1 MRAFEVHHCSIF
13 GQNASNYAIW
23 YFHHQQPWQI
33 LIKICA
39 NVNILGKTSQKK
51 TPFFCP
57 LPPPHTHTRTFGQLF
72 HLKMKIRAGGCSSNL
87 GIAQAT
93 GCFFW
98 EVFPQSIWV
107 SAQRSAKFLAS
118 DQTNRW
124 CKSQRARCEW
134 LMRNLFRCKLAAKS
148 VPPKNCHHHRQQ
160 QQHSPRP
167 IARQCWMLI
176 AQVKSNLLNFFR
188 FSFFCSTAFWICNCR
203 ITSALG
209 CSRNTSTCFSF

>member
-1 MRAFEVHHCSIF
+1 MF
-13 GQNASNYAIW
+13 
-23 YFHHQQPWQI
+23 
-33 LIKICA
+33 
-39 NVNILGKTSQKK
+39 
-51 TPFFCP
+51 
-57 LPPPHTHTRTFGQLF
+57 LPGIGG
-72 HLKMKIRAGGCSSNL
+72 HLKVSHMDPRVSFGNESTNLSVQKSFLPFYIKSSHP
-87 GIAQAT
+87 T
-93 GCFFW
+93 GEGAPIWTMPKRQGVFFW
-98 EVFPQSIWV
+98 EVFPQSNWV
-107 SAQRSAKFLAS
+107 SAQRFAKFLAS

-203 ITSALG
+203 ITSALD